1 MDVDASLAAHTTL
14 RVGGPA
20 DGWHTAE
27 SDEDLVAAVTAA
39 DREGRPVLLLGG
51 GSNLLVSDEGF
62 RGTVIEIATRGIDVA
77 DSAGDVVTVTV
88 AAGEIWDDVV
98 SRVVAHG
105 WSGIEALSGIPGRV
119 GATPVQNVG
128 AYGQD
133 VAQVIR
139 SVRVLDRRSGTV
151 SDLGWDDCAFAYR
164 TSAFKQDP
172 HRWVVLSVTMR
183 LRTDGQ
189 GRIAY
194 AELADALGAQV
205 GDPVDV
211 RAVRGA
217 VLALRARKGM
227 VLSESDHDTWSAG
240 SFFTNPVVS
249 EEQAARLPAE
259 CPRFPAPDGVKVS
272 AAWLIA
278 QAGVERGHSLPGS
291 RAAVSAKHT
300 LALCNR
306 GGATAA
312 EVVELARD
320 VRSRVSSA
328 FAITLEPEPVL
339 VGLSL

>member
-62 RGTVIEIATRGIDVA
+62 RGTVVEIATRGIVVA
-77 DSAGDVVTVTV
+77 DSGDDDVTVTV

-98 SRVVAHG
+98 SQVVAHG

-128 AYGQD
+128 AYGQE

-194 AELADALGAQV
+194 AELADALGTQV
-205 GDPVDV
+205 GDSADV

-249 EEQAARLPAE
+249 EEQAARLPDG

-272 AAWLIA
+272 AAWLIG
-278 QAGVERGHSLPGS
+278 QAGVARGHSLPGS
-291 RAAVSAKHT
+291 HAAVSTKHT

-306 GGATAA
+306 GGATAT
-312 EVVELARD
+312 EVIELARD